1 MAVTRTPDTKGLEV
15 QSEGENM
22 SRGRG
27 WRESPCTNYNR
38 QVELSPKGEKES
50 PCTNYNR
57 QVGIGVGG
65 EGISMQ
71 QL

>member
-38 QVELSPKGEKES
+38 QVELSPKG
-50 PCTNYNR
+50 
-57 QVGIGVGG
+57 G
-65 EGISMQ
+65 EGISMH